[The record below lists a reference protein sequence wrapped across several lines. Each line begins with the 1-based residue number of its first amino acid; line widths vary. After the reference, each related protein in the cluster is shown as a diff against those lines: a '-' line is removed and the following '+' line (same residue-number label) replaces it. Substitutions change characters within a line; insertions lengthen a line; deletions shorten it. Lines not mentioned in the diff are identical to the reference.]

1 MTYEIHTV
9 SIAYPYPID
18 TQRPETETETDTKTE
33 TERDTGKGIA
43 RGRGV
48 QDLIALYPKG
58 LSELHINRRALD
70 GRKNLWFQ
78 LPYMLQHYTWR
89 LIYAF

>member
-1 MTYEIHTV
+1 MKSIL

-43 RGRGV
+43 RGRGA
-48 QDLIALYPKG
+48 QNLIALYPKG
-58 LSELHINRRALD
+58 LSELQINRRAFE
-70 GRKNLWFQ
+70 GRKTLWLQ
-78 LPYMLQHYTWR
+78 RSSMLQHYIWR
-89 LIYAF
+89 QAYAL